1 MSVENDTT
9 EKINE
14 QEANKNLPGLEQTE
28 QKTLEVVVTY
38 LAGKTIDRIS
48 KKAEEAEM
56 IVKQV
61 EKLDGSN
68 EEITRRTELVD
79 EKIKTVKEGAIE
91 TIEHVAEYH
100 ELSDLLGNPEKIEEL
115 DLELLQ
121 SQTKELRESQRKFNS
136 TFKSEVLKTSNK
148 KEKGILTSK
157 MLEETP
163 LQNFTAGQVAT
174 VFNTFKQAGDF
185 EKMVTIYNQS
195 ESVIF
200 KKSPVIRELL
210 AVALHKTG
218 ALEKSEEVIHEL
230 IKEGKGNGE
239 VYAILGKIYK
249 VKHDRLQSEDP
260 VKASEFLKQSV
271 DYLEEGFKNGFE
283 FYPGIN
289 LVYNKITEGSNEKN
303 VGKIQKAL
311 KTAELVYISAQ
322 KAGGVNSGD
331 FWTLAT
337 VLESSLMTGRK
348 SESVLNKVIE
358 KANVDWEINA
368 PIENLERLKNQ
379 INTLEELTSGDI
391 IENIDNA
398 LIKLKEKLKEIKGG
412 AESEKEKV
420 AQKVES
426 KDKKTEA
433 TDFIF
438 NNGFNYGEISSF
450 VGGNIEYGG
459 QLHSHVVNRWDI
471 SVGREFLK
479 KAELNDITDFKE
491 FNKKIDILIRQRY
504 GTAPLEDL
512 HSPEHKDFDDFMKK
526 FNGALNVEK
535 QDDSR
540 TNVMVD
546 FWLGKGDC
554 RQHAYTKQL
563 FFDIWKADNINKIL
577 QESYDSLNKDDDKT
591 FNEGMEKAKS
601 LVNSQMFVFDSIVV
615 APMQMEKKYLPKG
628 DKEGRKLLTTDGSL
642 SEVEDHTWNGLVE
655 LDEEGRIK
663 TFTKTDSF
671 YQNEYKFGEGAE
683 TNIEEITT
691 KGFSGG
697 EFEVF
702 NPITNKTI
710 KVEIKL
716 TPTVYAG
723 GREKRMKPR
732 DDDLGSPL
740 LRGLTIGD
748 FSTSKDKL
756 NVDNFFDQET
766 NKKIK
771 SFVNKVIKESL
782 VGQNILQD
790 GLEGVAH

>member
-1 MSVENDTT
+1 MENDINNKISELETSEEFVDFEQIKKETSKVKVSELVGQTIDHIFKKIKETETT
-9 EKINE
+9 PSAQID
-14 QEANKNLPGLEQTE
+14 QIKNLNGS
-28 QKTLEVVVTY
+28 
-38 LAGKTIDRIS
+38 DR
-48 KKAEEAEM
+48 
-56 IVKQV
+56 
-61 EKLDGSN
+61 
-68 EEITRRTELVD
+68 EIGERTELVTR
-79 EKIKTVKEGAIE
+79 EIEIVKENAVE
-91 TIEHVAEYH
+91 NIEHIAEYH
-100 ELSDLLGNPEKIEEL
+100 ELSNFLSNPEKIEGL
-115 DLELLQ
+115 DLKLLQ
-121 SQTKELRESQRKFNS
+121 SQTEELRESQRKFNS
-136 TFKSEVLKTSNK
+136 VFKSEVLKTSNK
-148 KEKGILTSK
+148 KEKGILTNK

-163 LQNFTAGQVAT
+163 LQNFTAGQTAT

-185 EKMVTIYNQS
+185 EKMITTYNQS
-195 ESVIF
+195 ESIIF

-210 AVALHKTG
+210 AVALHKAG
-218 ALEKSEEVIHEL
+218 ELEKSEKVIHEL
-230 IKEGKGNGE
+230 INEGKGNGE

-249 VKHDRLQSEDP
+249 VRHDRLQSEDP

-271 DYLEEGFKNGFE
+271 DYLEKGFKNGFE

-289 LVYNKITEGSNEKN
+289 LTYNKITEGSNEKN
-303 VGKIQKAL
+303 VDKVQKAL

-322 KAGGVNSGD
+322 KAGGMNSGD

-337 VLESSLMTGRK
+337 VLESSLMTGRE
-348 SESVLNKVIE
+348 SETALNKVIE
-358 KANVDWEINA
+358 KSNVDWEINA

-379 INTLEELTSGDI
+379 IGTLGGLKSENI
-391 IENIDNA
+391 IKNIDNA
-398 LIKLKEKLKEIKGG
+398 LTKLKEKLKEIKEGTV
-412 AESEKEKV
+412 SEKENTD
-420 AQKVES
+420 QKIES
-426 KDKKTEA
+426 KDKKAEA

-546 FWLGKGDC
+546 FYLGKGDC

-563 FFDIWKADNINKIL
+563 FFDIWKTDNINKIL
-577 QESYDSLNKDDDKT
+577 EESYDSLNKNDDKT
-591 FNEGMEKAKS
+591 FNEGIEKAKS
-601 LVNSQMFVFDSIVV
+601 LVNSQMFVFDSVVV

-628 DKEGRKLLTTDGSL
+628 DEEGRKLLTTDGSL
-642 SEVEDHTWNGLVE
+642 NEVEDHTWNGLVE
-655 LDEEGRIK
+655 LDEEGVIK

-683 TNIEEITT
+683 TNIEDITT

-702 NPITNKTI
+702 DSVNNKTV

-723 GREKRMKPR
+723 GREKRMKSR

-740 LRGLTIGD
+740 LRGLAIDD
-748 FSTSKDKL
+748 FFTSEGKL
-756 NVDNFFDQET
+756 DVNNFFDQET

-771 SFVNKVIKESL
+771 GFVNKVIRESS
-782 VGQNILQD
+782 VEKNTLQD
-790 GLEGVAH
+790 TL

>member
-1 MSVENDTT
+1 MRIENNTT
-9 EKINE
+9 QRVNE
-14 QEANKNLPGLEQTE
+14 QEASKDIVGLEQIKYE
-28 QKTLEVVVTY
+28 TLEVAIDDLT
-38 LAGKTIDRIS
+38 GKTIDRIF
-48 KKAEEAEM
+48 KKAEEVEM
-56 IVKQV
+56 AVEQV

-68 EEITRRTELVD
+68 EEIRRRTELVD
-79 EKIKTVKEGAIE
+79 KEIKTVTGGAIE
-91 TIEHVAEYH
+91 NIEHVAEYH
-100 ELSDLLGNPEKIEEL
+100 ELSDLLGDPKKNKEL
-115 DLELLQ
+115 DLELLR
-121 SQTKELRESQRKFNS
+121 SQTRKLRESQRKFNNG
-136 TFKSEVLKTSNK
+136 FKGEVLKTSDK

-157 MLEETP
+157 MLEETSF
-163 LQNFTAGQVAT
+163 QNFTAGQTAT

-185 EKMVTIYNQS
+185 EKMITTYNQS
-195 ESVIF
+195 ESEIF

-210 AVALHKTG
+210 AVALHKVG
-218 ALEKSEEVIHEL
+218 VLDKSEEIIHEL

-271 DYLEEGFKNGFE
+271 NYLEEGFKNGFE

-322 KAGGVNSGD
+322 KAGGMNSGD

-337 VLESSLMTGRK
+337 VLESSLMTGRE
-348 SESVLNKVIE
+348 SESALNKVIE

-368 PIENLERLKNQ
+368 PIENLEHLKNQ
-379 INTLEELTSGDI
+379 ISTLEGLESENLI
-391 IENIDNA
+391 KNIDNA
-398 LIKLKEKLKEIKGG
+398 LTKLKEKLKGIKEG
-412 AESEKEKV
+412 AVPEKEK
-420 AQKVES
+420 ADQKIES
-426 KDKKTEA
+426 KDKKVEA

-479 KAELNDITDFKE
+479 KAELNNITDFKE

-563 FFDIWKADNINKIL
+563 FFDVWKTDNINKIL
-577 QESYDSLNKDDDKT
+577 SESYDSLNKNDDKT
-591 FNEGMEKAKS
+591 FNEGVEKAKS
-601 LVNSQMFVFDSIVV
+601 LVNSQMFVFDSVVV
-615 APMQMEKKYLPKG
+615 APMQMEKKYLPKE

-642 SEVEDHTWNGLVE
+642 NEVEDHTWNGLAE
-655 LDEEGRIK
+655 LDEEGVIK

-671 YQNEYKFGEGAE
+671 YQNEYKFGEGTEA
-683 TNIEEITT
+683 NIEEITT

-702 NPITNKTI
+702 DPITHKTVR
-710 KVEIKL
+710 VEIKL

-723 GREKRMKPR
+723 GREKRMKSR

-748 FSTSKDKL
+748 FSTSEGKL
-756 NVDNFFDQET
+756 DVNNFFDQET
-766 NKKIK
+766 DKKINI
-771 SFVNKVIKESL
+771 FVNKVIKESL

-790 GLEGVAH
+790 TV

>member
-1 MSVENDTT
+1 MGIENNTT

-14 QEANKNLPGLEQTE
+14 LETSENIVGLEHTNQE
-28 QKTLEVVVTY
+28 NLEGGAPE
-38 LAGKTIDRIS
+38 LALQAIDRIS
-48 KKAEEAEM
+48 KKAGEIKITPLA
-56 IVKQV
+56 QV
-61 EKLDGSN
+61 EQIEKLDGSN
-68 EEITRRTELVD
+68 DELGKRTKLITEGI
-79 EKIKTVKEGAIE
+79 ETVKEKMVE
-91 TIEHVAEYH
+91 NIEHVAEHH
-100 ELSDLLGNPEKIEEL
+100 ELSDFLSNPKKIEQL
-115 DLELLQ
+115 DIKLLQ
-121 SQTKELRESQRKFNS
+121 SQTEELRESQRKFNNI
-136 TFKSEVLKTSNK
+136 FKSEVLKTSNK
-148 KEKGILTSK
+148 KEKGILTTK
-157 MLEETP
+157 MLEEAP
-163 LQNFTAGQVAT
+163 LQNFTAGQTAT
-174 VFNTFKQAGDF
+174 IFNTFKQAGDF
-185 EKMVTIYNQS
+185 EKMITTYNQS

-210 AVALHKTG
+210 AVALHKAG
-218 ALEKSEEVIHEL
+218 ELEKSEEVIHEL
-230 IKEGKGNGE
+230 INEGKGNGE

-249 VKHDRLQSEDP
+249 VRHDQLQSEDP
-260 VKASEFLKQSV
+260 VKASELLRQSV
-271 DYLEEGFKNGFE
+271 DYLEKGFKSGFE

-322 KAGGVNSGD
+322 KAGGMNSGD

-337 VLESSLMTGRK
+337 VLESSLMTGRE
-348 SESVLNKVIE
+348 SESALNKVIE

-379 INTLEELTSGDI
+379 IGTLEEVKSENI
-391 IENIDNA
+391 IRNIDNA
-398 LIKLKEKLKEIKGG
+398 LTKLKEKLKEIK
-412 AESEKEKV
+412 EETVSKKEKV
-420 AQKVES
+420 TQNVES

-471 SVGREFLK
+471 SAGREFLK
-479 KAELNDITDFKE
+479 KAELNNITDFKE

-540 TNVMVD
+540 TNVVVD

-563 FFDIWKADNINKIL
+563 FFDIWKTDNINKIL
-577 QESYDSLNKDDDKT
+577 EELYDSLNKNDDEA
-591 FNEGMEKAKS
+591 FNEAIEKAKS
-601 LVNSQMFVFDSIVV
+601 LVNSQMFVFDSVVV
-615 APMQMEKKYLPKG
+615 APIQMEKKYLPKG
-628 DKEGRKLLTTDGSL
+628 DEEGRKLLTTDGSL
-642 SEVEDHTWNGLVE
+642 NEVEDHTWNGLVE
-655 LDEEGRIK
+655 LDEEGVIK
-663 TFTKTDSF
+663 NFTKTDSF
-671 YQNEYKFGEGAE
+671 YQSEYKFGEGSE
-683 TNIEEITT
+683 TNVEEITT

-702 NPITNKTI
+702 DPITNKKV

-723 GREKRMKPR
+723 GREKRMKSR
-732 DDDLGSPL
+732 DDDLGTPL
-740 LRGLTIGD
+740 LRGLAIGD
-748 FSTSKDKL
+748 FSTSEGKL
-756 NVDNFFDQET
+756 DVNNFFDQET
-766 NKKIK
+766 NKKID
-771 SFVNKVIKESL
+771 SFVNKIIKESS
-782 VGQNILQD
+782 VEKNTLQD
-790 GLEGVAH
+790 TL

>member
-1 MSVENDTT
+1 MDMENDINNKISELETSEEFVDFEQIKKETSKVKVSELVGQTIDHIFKKIKETETT
-9 EKINE
+9 PSAQID
-14 QEANKNLPGLEQTE
+14 QIKNLNGS
-28 QKTLEVVVTY
+28 
-38 LAGKTIDRIS
+38 DR
-48 KKAEEAEM
+48 
-56 IVKQV
+56 
-61 EKLDGSN
+61 
-68 EEITRRTELVD
+68 EIGERTELVTR
-79 EKIKTVKEGAIE
+79 EIEIVKENAVE
-91 TIEHVAEYH
+91 NIEHIAEYH
-100 ELSDLLGNPEKIEEL
+100 ELSNFLSNPEKIEGL
-115 DLELLQ
+115 DLKLLQ
-121 SQTKELRESQRKFNS
+121 SQTEELRESQRKFNS
-136 TFKSEVLKTSNK
+136 VFKSEVLKTSNK
-148 KEKGILTSK
+148 KEKGILTNK

-163 LQNFTAGQVAT
+163 LQNFTAGQTAT

-185 EKMVTIYNQS
+185 EKMITTYNQS
-195 ESVIF
+195 ESIIF

-210 AVALHKTG
+210 AVALHKAG
-218 ALEKSEEVIHEL
+218 ELEKSEKVIHEL
-230 IKEGKGNGE
+230 INEGKGNGE

-249 VKHDRLQSEDP
+249 VRHDRLQSEDP

-271 DYLEEGFKNGFE
+271 DYLEKGFKNGFE

-289 LVYNKITEGSNEKN
+289 LTYNKITEGSNEKN
-303 VGKIQKAL
+303 VDKVQKAL

-322 KAGGVNSGD
+322 KAGGMNSGD

-337 VLESSLMTGRK
+337 VLESSLMTGRE
-348 SESVLNKVIE
+348 SETALNKVIE
-358 KANVDWEINA
+358 KSNVDWEINA

-379 INTLEELTSGDI
+379 IGTLGGLKSENI
-391 IENIDNA
+391 IKNIDNA
-398 LIKLKEKLKEIKGG
+398 LTKLKEKLKEIKEGTV
-412 AESEKEKV
+412 SEKENTD
-420 AQKVES
+420 QKIES
-426 KDKKTEA
+426 KDKKAEA

-546 FWLGKGDC
+546 FYLGKGDC

-563 FFDIWKADNINKIL
+563 FFDIWKTDNINKIL
-577 QESYDSLNKDDDKT
+577 EESYDSLNKNDDKT
-591 FNEGMEKAKS
+591 FNEGIEKAKS
-601 LVNSQMFVFDSIVV
+601 LVNSQMFVFDSVVV

-628 DKEGRKLLTTDGSL
+628 DEEGRKLLTTDGSL
-642 SEVEDHTWNGLVE
+642 NEVEDHTWNGLVE
-655 LDEEGRIK
+655 LDEEGVIK

-683 TNIEEITT
+683 TNIEDITT

-702 NPITNKTI
+702 DSVNNKTV

-723 GREKRMKPR
+723 GREKRMKSR

-740 LRGLTIGD
+740 LRGLAIDD
-748 FSTSKDKL
+748 FFTSEGKL
-756 NVDNFFDQET
+756 DVNNFFDQET

-771 SFVNKVIKESL
+771 GFVNKVIRESS
-782 VGQNILQD
+782 VEKNTLQD
-790 GLEGVAH
+790 TL